1 MEATPSFAAAAA
13 AADAAG
19 AHIRD
24 VPSAYM
30 KPNAVQMLIQ
40 QEDLFISVAGRTR
53 GKSESQ
59 QHVLHH
65 LVIYRGSLCQYM
77 GTHYLV

>member
-19 AHIRD
+19 AHVRD

-40 QEDLFISVAGRTR
+40 QERTC
-53 GKSESQ
+53 S
-59 QHVLHH
+59 
-65 LVIYRGSLCQYM
+65 
-77 GTHYLV
+77 

>member
-1 MEATPSFAAAAA
+1 MEATSSFAAAAA

-19 AHIRD
+19 AHVRD

-53 GKSESQ
+53 GKS
-59 QHVLHH
+59 
-65 LVIYRGSLCQYM
+65 
-77 GTHYLV
+77 